1 MARPDLAEL
10 DVFLGQLLLYL
21 LDILY
26 NILIQKCNR
35 DHLPTP
41 KPNLTHE

>member
-1 MARPDLAEL
+1 MARPDLDEL

-21 LDILY
+21 LYIWN
-26 NILIQKCNR
+26 NILIQKCNL